1 MASVVMG
8 AAALLIER
16 LLSQWIAGDAFL
28 SQALR
33 QTLTI
38 GFALVVL
45 ATAAHVLRIREFREA
60 IALVLKRG
68 GSGA

>member
-8 AAALLIER
+8 AAALIIER
-16 LLSQWIAGDAFL
+16 PLSQWIAGDAFL

-33 QTLTI
+33 LTLTI

-45 ATAAHVLRIREFREA
+45 ATTAHVLRIREFREA
-60 IALVLKRG
+60 ITLLLKRS